1 MIKHVIKRIVSTL
14 SIMLSLL
21 IVVGS
26 AGCSNRF
33 YRTIEKGNE
42 SQARQLL
49 QQGSDINSN
58 SYCMNCYPGGETP
71 LEHAARYGQAG
82 IAKMLIEKG
91 ARLDGDELIFAAGEG
106 HTDILK
112 LLIAAGDSIN
122 NRMGISFALLNA
134 LRNKQPDAAE
144 LLEVSG
150 AKFPPDVA
158 TVLIRKNVSVSS
170 VDGNK
175 EIWNSKY
182 NDPSAKHFEKGSFLF
197 LTPGNHKLYITL
209 FQTGSNSVENVVA
222 VEGGS
227 VYILDSEIVN
237 SQRGAKWRPV
247 FGKAR

>member
-1 MIKHVIKRIVSTL
+1 MIKLVMKSIVSTL
-14 SIMLSLL
+14 SIIFFILL
-21 IVVGS
+21 VAGL

-42 SQARQLL
+42 SQSRQLI
-49 QQGSDINSN
+49 QNGSDINSN

-82 IAKMLIEKG
+82 IVKMLIERG
-91 ARLDGDELIFAAGEG
+91 ARLDGDELIFAAGG
-106 HTDILK
+106 GNTDILK

-122 NRMGISFALLNA
+122 NRAGISFALLNA
-134 LRNKQPDAAE
+134 LRDKQPNAAE
-144 LLEVSG
+144 LLEESG
-150 AKFPPDVA
+150 AKFPSDVA

-175 EIWNSKY
+175 EIWKSKY
-182 NDPSAKHFEKGSFLF
+182 NDPPGRHFEKGSFLF
-197 LTPGNHKLYITL
+197 LTPGNHKLFINL
-209 FQTGSNSVENVVA
+209 FQSGTNSAENVVA
-222 VEGGS
+222 VEKGS
-227 VYILDSEIVN
+227 VYILDCEIVN